1 MRSLPS
7 LLSDRVLAA
16 AGIDPELRPATR
28 PQFGHYQ
35 TNVAL
40 RLANAEGR
48 PPREVAARLVE
59 QIDLADLCE
68 PLEVAGPGFINLR
81 LRADVLAAAATRALT
96 EPGAGIGRA
105 EQPRTV
111 VIDYSSPNVAKQ
123 MHVGHLRSTIIGDC
137 FTRVLRARGHTVIP
151 QNHIGDWGRQ
161 FGMLV
166 EQILEEGL
174 DASTLELPAA
184 EALYQRAN
192 AHLKDSEE
200 FAARARD
207 RVVLLQSGD
216 PDTRRVWRQL
226 IEVSLAGFNATYR
239 RMNVLLSDSDL
250 AGESIYNDD
259 LAVVAADLAERGI
272 AVVDDGALA
281 VFTEG
286 FPAPAIIRNA
296 QGGFGYTCTDLAAI
310 RHRVGDL
317 GADRIIY
324 VVGAP
329 QAYHFEQV
337 FTVARAAGYLP
348 ESVSAEFVGFGQV
361 LGADGKKLSTREGT
375 AVTLNSLLDAAE
387 QEAAPSIAL
396 AAIKYADLS
405 NGLQKDYVFD
415 AERMVATTG
424 DTGPYLQYA
433 HARVNQ
439 ILRKAEA
446 EGFAHGTVT
455 VLGEPAEQSLA
466 LLLSRFGEVAVDVC
480 ETLQPHRLCGY
491 LYELAGALSGF
502 YEQCPVLRSRGRG
515 AGVPARPVR
524 RHPSSPWPSVWTC
537 SVSRRRTGCDLAC
550 PCRRVGVC
558 GPGAT
563 AGRGAQAL
571 PSEAPAASRASHA
584 APTMPARLRSSA
596 GTIGVLSVR

>member
-1 MRSLPS
+1 MLSLPS
-7 LLSDRVLAA
+7 LLSERVQSV
-16 AGIDPELRPATR
+16 AGVDPELRPATR

-68 PLEVAGPGFINLR
+68 PLEIAGPGFINLR
-81 LRADVLAAAATRALT
+81 LRADVLARVATQVLT
-96 EPGAGIGRA
+96 EPGAGISRA
-105 EQPRTV
+105 TEPRTV

-137 FTRVLRARGHTVIP
+137 FTRVLRAQGHTVIP

-174 DASTLELPAA
+174 DASALDLPSA

-192 AHLKDSEE
+192 AHLKESEE
-200 FAARARD
+200 FAAKARD

-216 PDTRRVWRQL
+216 PETRRIWQQL
-226 IEVSLAGFNATYR
+226 IDVSLAGFNATYR
-239 RMNVLLSDSDL
+239 RMNVLLSDADL
-250 AGESIYNDD
+250 AGESIYNAD
-259 LAVVAADLAERGI
+259 LPVVAADLEDRGI
-272 AVVDDGALA
+272 AVVDDGALV
-281 VFTEG
+281 VFVDG
-286 FPAPAIIRNA
+286 FGAPAIIRNA
-296 QGGFGYTCTDLAAI
+296 QGGYGYTCTDLAAI

-317 GADRIIY
+317 HADRLIY

-329 QAYHFEQV
+329 QTYHFEQV
-337 FTVARAAGYLP
+337 FAVARIAGYLP
-348 ESVSAEFVGFGQV
+348 EPVSAEHVGFGQV
-361 LGADGKKLSTREGT
+361 LGADGKKFSTREGT

-446 EGFAHGTVT
+446 EGVGFESVT
-455 VLGEPAEQSLA
+455 VLAEPAEQSLA
-466 LLLSRFGEVAVDVC
+466 LLLSRFGEVVSTVG

-491 LYELAGALSGF
+491 LYELAGALSSF
-502 YEQCPVLRSRGRG
+502 YEQCPVLKSEGEVRS
-515 AGVPARPVR
+515 
-524 RHPSSPWPSVWTC
+524 
-537 SVSRRRTGCDLAC
+537 SRLALC
-550 PCRRVGVC
+550 AATRRVLASGLDLL
-558 GPGAT
+558 GI
-563 AGRGAQAL
+563 
-571 PSEAPAASRASHA
+571 EAPER
-584 APTMPARLRSSA
+584 M
-596 GTIGVLSVR
+596 

>member
-1 MRSLPS
+1 MLSLPS
-7 LLSDRVLAA
+7 LLSERVRSV
-16 AGIDPELRPATR
+16 AGVDPELRPATR
-28 PQFGHYQ
+28 PQFGHFQ

-59 QIDLADLCE
+59 QIDLSDLCE
-68 PLEVAGPGFINLR
+68 PLEIAGPGFINLR
-81 LRADVLAAAATRALT
+81 IRADVLARAASQVLA
-96 EPGAGIGRA
+96 EPGAGISPSA
-105 EQPRTV
+105 EPRTV

-137 FTRVLRARGHTVIP
+137 FTRVLRAQGHTVIP

-166 EQILEEGL
+166 EEILLEGL
-174 DASTLELPAA
+174 DVASLDLAGA

-192 AHLKDSEE
+192 SRLKESEE

-216 PDTRRVWRQL
+216 AETRRIWQQL
-226 IEVSLAGFNATYR
+226 IDVSLAGFNATYR
-239 RMNVLLSDSDL
+239 RMNVLLSDADL
-250 AGESIYNDD
+250 AGESMYNAD
-259 LAVVAADLAERGI
+259 LPVVAADLEDRGI
-272 AVVDDGALA
+272 AVVDDGAL
-281 VFTEG
+281 VVWVDG
-286 FPAPAIIRNA
+286 FAAPAIIRNA

-317 GADRIIY
+317 HADRLIY

-329 QAYHFEQV
+329 QAHHFEQV
-337 FTVARAAGYLP
+337 FAVAAKAGYLP
-348 ESVSAEFVGFGQV
+348 PDVSAEFVGFGQV
-361 LGADGKKLSTREGT
+361 LGADGKKFSTREGT

-387 QEAAPSIAL
+387 REAAPSIAL

-405 NGLQKDYVFD
+405 NGLQKDYTFD

-433 HARVNQ
+433 HARVTQ

-446 EGFAHGTVT
+446 EGFVSGEVT
-455 VLGEPAEQSLA
+455 VLDEPSEQALA
-466 LLLSRFGEVAVDVC
+466 LLLTRFGEIVASVG

-491 LYELAGALSGF
+491 LYELAGALSSF
-502 YEQCPVLRSRGRG
+502 YEQCPVLKSEGEVQTSRLALCAATRKVL
-515 AGVPARPVR
+515 A
-524 RHPSSPWPSVWTC
+524 
-537 SVSRRRTGCDLAC
+537 TGLSLL
-550 PCRRVGVC
+550 GI
-558 GPGAT
+558 
-563 AGRGAQAL
+563 
-571 PSEAPAASRASHA
+571 EAPDR
-584 APTMPARLRSSA
+584 M
-596 GTIGVLSVR
+596 

>member
-1 MRSLPS
+1 MLSLPT
-7 LLSDRVLAA
+7 LLSERVAA
-16 AGIDPELRPATR
+16 VAGIDPELRPATR

-48 PPREVAARLVE
+48 PPREVAASLVE
-59 QIDLADLCE
+59 KIQLDDLCE

-81 LRADVLAAAATRALT
+81 IRADVLAAVASQVLT
-96 EPGAGIGRA
+96 EPAAGITPA
-105 EQPRTV
+105 DQPKTV

-137 FTRVLRARGHTVIP
+137 FTRVLRAQGHTVIP

-166 EQILEEGL
+166 EEILDEGL
-174 DASTLELPAA
+174 DVSTLDLAGA
-184 EALYQRAN
+184 EELYQRAN
-192 AHLKDSEE
+192 KHLKGSEE
-200 FAARARD
+200 FADRARA

-216 PDTRRVWRQL
+216 PETLRIWQQL
-226 IEVSLAGFNATYR
+226 IDVSLAGFNATYQ
-239 RMNVLLSDSDL
+239 RMNVLLTNADL
-250 AGESIYNDD
+250 AGESIYNAD
-259 LAVVAADLAERGI
+259 LPVVAADLESRGI
-272 AVVDDGALA
+272 AVVDDGALV
-281 VFTEG
+281 VFVDG

-296 QGGFGYTCTDLAAI
+296 QGGFGYSCTDLAAI

-317 GADRIIY
+317 GADRMIY

-329 QAYHFEQV
+329 QAFHFEQV
-337 FTVARAAGYLP
+337 FAVARIAGYLP
-348 ESVSAEFVGFGQV
+348 ETTSAEFVGFGQV
-361 LGADGKKLSTREGT
+361 LGADGKKFSTREGT

-387 QEAAPSIAL
+387 EEAAPPIAL

-405 NGLQKDYVFD
+405 SGLQKDYVFD

-446 EGFAHGTVT
+446 EGFTYTDVT
-455 VLGEPAEQSLA
+455 VLTEPAEHQVA
-466 LLLSRFGEVAVDVC
+466 LLLSRFGEVVAAVG

-491 LYELAGALSGF
+491 LYELAGALSSF
-502 YEQCPVLRSRGRG
+502 YEQCPVLKSEGD
-515 AGVPARPVR
+515 VR
-524 RHPSSPWPSVWTC
+524 
-537 SVSRRRTGCDLAC
+537 
-550 PCRRVGVC
+550 
-558 GPGAT
+558 
-563 AGRGAQAL
+563 
-571 PSEAPAASRASHA
+571 ASRLALCAATKKVLASGLDLLGIQ
-584 APTMPARLRSSA
+584 APERM
-596 GTIGVLSVR
+596 

>member
-1 MRSLPS
+1 MLSLPS
-7 LLSDRVLAA
+7 LLSERVLAA

-28 PQFGHYQ
+28 PQFGHFQ

-48 PPREVAARLVE
+48 PPREVAAELVSRIE
-59 QIDLADLCE
+59 LDDLCE

-81 LRADVLAAAATRALT
+81 IRADVLAGVAGQVLA
-96 EPGAGIGRA
+96 EPGAGIGRTGSPA
-105 EQPRTV
+105 TV

-137 FTRVLRARGHTVIP
+137 FTRVLRALGHTVIP

-174 DASTLELPAA
+174 DVAGLDLAGP

-192 AHLKDSEE
+192 THLKESEE

-207 RVVLLQSGD
+207 RVVLLQGGD
-216 PDTRRVWRQL
+216 PETRRIWQQL

-239 RMNVLLSDSDL
+239 RMNVLLTNTDL

-259 LAVVAADLAERGI
+259 LPVVAADLEDRGL
-272 AVVDDGALA
+272 AVVDDGALV
-281 VFTEG
+281 VFVDG
-286 FPAPAIIRNA
+286 FATPAIIRNA
-296 QGGFGYTCTDLAAI
+296 QGGFGYTCTDLAAV
-310 RHRVGDL
+310 RHRVGEL
-317 GADRIIY
+317 HADRLIY

-329 QAYHFEQV
+329 QTYHFEQV
-337 FTVARAAGYLP
+337 FAVARLAGYLP
-348 ESVSAEFVGFGQV
+348 DGVSTEHVGFGQV
-361 LGADGKKLSTREGT
+361 LGADGKKFSTREGT

-387 QEAAPSIAL
+387 EQAAPPIAL

-405 NGLQKDYVFD
+405 SGLQKDYTFD

-433 HARVNQ
+433 HARVTQ

-446 EGFAHGTVT
+446 EGQAFETVT
-455 VLGEPAEQSLA
+455 VLAEPAEQQVA
-466 LLLSRFGEVAVDVC
+466 LLLSRFGEVVAAVG

-491 LYELAGALSGF
+491 LYELAGALSVF
-502 YEQCPVLRSRGRG
+502 YEQCPVLRSEGE
-515 AGVPARPVR
+515 VR
-524 RHPSSPWPSVWTC
+524 T
-537 SVSRRRTGCDLAC
+537 SRLALCAATRKVLALGLDLL
-550 PCRRVGVC
+550 GI
-558 GPGAT
+558 
-563 AGRGAQAL
+563 
-571 PSEAPAASRASHA
+571 EAPDR
-584 APTMPARLRSSA
+584 M
-596 GTIGVLSVR
+596 